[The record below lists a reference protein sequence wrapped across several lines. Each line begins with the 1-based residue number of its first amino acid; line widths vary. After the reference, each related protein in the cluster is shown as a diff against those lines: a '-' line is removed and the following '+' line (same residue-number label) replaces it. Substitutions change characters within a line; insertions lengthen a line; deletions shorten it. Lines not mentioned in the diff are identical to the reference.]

1 MATTKE
7 KVREKVIGLL
17 DDIRP
22 HIETK
27 LDKLLESGLIDF
39 DNEDDNYA
47 LPKDIMQALAR
58 VMEFQ
63 YKRHCVNR
71 KDIIKVNKFYKIM

>member
-22 HIETK
+22 HLETK
-27 LDKLLESGLIDF
+27 LDKLLDSDAINFEEE
-39 DNEDDNYA
+39 EDDYA

-58 VMEFQ
+58 EMEFQ